1 MSQCRPYKVAD
12 GETLDMAALGWGQG
26 TSLPPGQVSG
36 VSPNPC
42 CEHKPCCKVGFDYL
56 IKKMPPHACSAQGLP
71 WRPRA
76 GPKGGQA
83 GANYCGYG
91 RRAYPSPCADRVGK
105 KGRLSEVDFQQEHS
119 CVFYLLPDK
128 TEHIAAPPIPDLSP
142 GPPGTPAELSMGHLS
157 TGSYSLLLVWWMAQR
172 LVVSSVYVRSGG
184 SMALWVIGGLWY
196 ARADNVPPVI
206 HDSKISSLALSA

>member
-1 MSQCRPYKVAD
+1 MSQRRPCKVAD
-12 GETLDMAALGWGQG
+12 RETLNMAALGWGQG
-26 TSLPPGQVSG
+26 TSSPPGQVSG

-56 IKKMPPHACSAQGLP
+56 IKRCPLMLAQRRGCHGDQ
-71 WRPRA
+71 RA

-91 RRAYPSPCADRVGK
+91 RRAYPSPCADRVGE

-128 TEHIAAPPIPDLSP
+128 TEHIAAPPVAHLPTVTQP
-142 GPPGTPAELSMGHLS
+142 WTPNDPS
-157 TGSYSLLLVWWMAQR
+157 
-172 LVVSSVYVRSGG
+172 
-184 SMALWVIGGLWY
+184 
-196 ARADNVPPVI
+196 
-206 HDSKISSLALSA
+206 